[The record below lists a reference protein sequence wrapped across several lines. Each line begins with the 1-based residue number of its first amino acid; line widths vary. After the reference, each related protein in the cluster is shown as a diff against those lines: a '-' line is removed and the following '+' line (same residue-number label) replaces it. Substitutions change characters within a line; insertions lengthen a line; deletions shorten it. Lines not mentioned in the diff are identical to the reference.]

1 MRSVSGYSPSKSIL
15 ERLILRSCDSY
26 NTAQLQILAGPD
38 RDGESAQAQDAPQTD
53 SDPSVISRSHSRGR
67 STQNVT
73 ASRRPTSAPPSGS
86 VQSFLE
92 SSAWPDVRGRNAHSV
107 APNSVPFAQ
116 PSPGAS
122 SSDAEDSMDT
132 DEDWESE
139 MEFWGGESPRS
150 RLASPTLDHEMAIDD
165 DSEEG
170 GEEAGDD
177 SEDENMSDDAEED
190 EADEYNRMDIFG
202 HR

>member
-1 MRSVSGYSPSKSIL
+1 MF
-15 ERLILRSCDSY
+15 ELISRSCDSY

-38 RDGESAQAQDAPQTD
+38 VGVESAQAQDTPQGT
-53 SDPSVISRSHSRGR
+53 SDPSIISRPNSRGR
-67 STQNVT
+67 SAQNT
-73 ASRRPTSAPPSGS
+73 ISRRPISAPPSGS
-86 VQSFLE
+86 IQSFLE
-92 SSAWPDVRGRNAHSV
+92 SSAWPDVRGRMAHSV
-107 APNSVPFAQ
+107 APDTVPFAQ

-122 SSDAEDSMDT
+122 ISDAEDSMDT
-132 DEDWESE
+132 DGDWESE

-150 RLASPTLDHEMAIDD
+150 RLTSPTLDHEMAIDD

-170 GEEAGDD
+170 EGDD
-177 SEDENMSDDAEED
+177 SGDENMSEDAEED

>member
-1 MRSVSGYSPSKSIL
+1 MRGVSGYSLSKSIF
-15 ERLILRSCDSY
+15 ERLISRSCDSY
-26 NTAQLQILAGPD
+26 NTAQLQILAGAD
-38 RDGESAQAQDAPQTD
+38 RGGESAQAQDASQNNP
-53 SDPSVISRSHSRGR
+53 DPSVISRSNSRGR
-67 STQNVT
+67 STQNIIP
-73 ASRRPTSAPPSGS
+73 SRRPTSAPPSGS

-107 APNSVPFAQ
+107 APNTVPFAQ

-122 SSDAEDSMDT
+122 SSDDEDSMDT

-139 MEFWGGESPRS
+139 MEFWGGESPKS
-150 RLASPTLDHEMAIDD
+150 RLTSPTLDHEMSIDD

-170 GEEAGDD
+170 EGEGDD

-190 EADEYNRMDIFG
+190 EADKYNRMDIFG